1 MPYNS
6 LSKTVHVALLVRAL
20 SNVAFEMILELVLL
34 VACWICR
41 WGTGTMES
49 WRINQTSL
57 DNRMFLICERG
68 LLRVSDKKTRIV
80 SGRKVR
86 AALEGVNRSW

>member
-1 MPYNS
+1 
-6 LSKTVHVALLVRAL
+6 
-20 SNVAFEMILELVLL
+20 
-34 VACWICR
+34 
-41 WGTGTMES
+41 MES
-49 WRINQTSL
+49 WRINQTGL
-57 DNRMFLICERG
+57 DNRMFLICARG